1 MALGC
6 MPTFVAPMHIKITG
20 TGSAHPAQEKSNE
33 AFLEHDFYDLTGA
46 PITANNKE
54 IINKFQ
60 AITGIAKRRYVSPEE
75 SSTDIATEAGQKAIE
90 DAQIDPETLDYVI
103 VAHNVGDIAIESNQ
117 VNTLPC
123 LAAKVKA
130 GLKIANPNCVAYDLI
145 FGCPGW
151 IEGMIQAQAFIKAG
165 MAQRCLVIG
174 TETLSRVLD
183 PNDRDSMIYAD
194 GAGAAVIEKSNTL
207 GGILAHKTVTYTHQG
222 ESDYIFYGTSNK
234 GGGKTKY
241 IKMFGRKVY
250 EFALSHVP
258 QAMAQTLDKAQISI
272 DQVKKIF
279 IHQANEKMDE
289 AIVNRFYRIYKEKMP
304 ENILPMN
311 IEAYGNSSVA
321 TVPTLFDL
329 VRKTNY
335 KGHQVAPGNIILF
348 ASVGAGMN
356 INAVVYQI

>member
-1 MALGC
+1 
-6 MPTFVAPMHIKITG
+6 MPTFVSPMQIKITG
-20 TGSAHPAQEKSNE
+20 TGSAHPAQEESNE
-33 AFLEHDFYDLTGA
+33 AFLKHQFYDLSGT
-46 PITANNKE
+46 PIASENKE
-54 IINKFQ
+54 IIEKFQ
-60 AITGIAKRRYVSPEE
+60 AITGIAKRRYISHEE
-75 SSTDIATEAGQKAIE
+75 SSSDIAIEAGQKAIE
-90 DAQIDPETLDYVI
+90 DAQIDSETLDYII
-103 VAHNVGDIAIESNQ
+103 VAHNVGDIAAESHQ

-123 LAAKVKA
+123 VAAKVKA
-130 GLKIANPNCVAYDLI
+130 GLQIANPNCVAYDLI

-151 IEGMIQAQAFIKAG
+151 IEGIIQAQAFIKAG
-165 MAQRCLVIG
+165 MAQKCLVIG

-194 GAGAAVIEKSNTL
+194 GAGAAVIEKSVSA

-222 ESDYIFYGTSNK
+222 ESEFIFYGTSNK
-234 GGGKTKY
+234 AGGKTKY

-258 QAMAQTLDKAQISI
+258 QAMAQTLDAAQISI

-335 KGHQVAPGNIILF
+335 KGHQVTPGDIVLF